1 MAALT
6 EGFRENE
13 TADNTLPEIFQD
25 LTGTSSHRREG
36 QATRDFSTQQMA
48 PPYFLSEVVRLCE
61 DRRVRVPQKPSPISL
76 GVSCA
81 DPAEHH
87 PRCSIVARSAV
98 VGATPGNPT
107 IISAASTRG

>member
-1 MAALT
+1 M
-6 EGFRENE
+6 
-13 TADNTLPEIFQD
+13 
-25 LTGTSSHRREG
+25 
-36 QATRDFSTQQMA
+36 
-48 PPYFLSEVVRLCE
+48 
-61 DRRVRVPQKPSPISL
+61 RVPQKPSPISL

-107 IISAASTRG
+107 IISAASTPGVTCRMLQVCNNSLTILAHPSLVL